1 MLGLLS
7 DGVCVILE
15 RGFGMGMNCN
25 NREGFFTSN
34 RHSSGIEVCLLKF
47 DREPVFLFILF
58 FFSYLSRQQVLVSR
72 HEGSQVAEDLT

>member
-58 FFSYLSRQQVLVSR
+58 FFFLLSV
-72 HEGSQVAEDLT
+72 